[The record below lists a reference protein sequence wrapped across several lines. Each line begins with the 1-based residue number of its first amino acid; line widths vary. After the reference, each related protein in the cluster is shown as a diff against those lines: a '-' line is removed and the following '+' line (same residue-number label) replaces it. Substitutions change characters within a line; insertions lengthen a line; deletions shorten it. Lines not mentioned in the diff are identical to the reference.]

1 MVIAKPDKTDMFIDT
16 IYSLNPL
23 PPKKKFKKNSN
34 RFVHAICEYEFQQ
47 ILRLLP
53 DMETKQII
61 QASKID

>member
-1 MVIAKPDKTDMFIDT
+1 MVIAKPDKTDIFIDT
-16 IYSLNPL
+16 IYSFNP
-23 PPKKKFKKNSN
+23 PPKKNSN

-53 DMETKQII
+53 DMETEQII

>member
-16 IYSLNPL
+16 IYSFT
-23 PPKKKFKKNSN
+23 PPPPKKNSN

-53 DMETKQII
+53 HMETEQII